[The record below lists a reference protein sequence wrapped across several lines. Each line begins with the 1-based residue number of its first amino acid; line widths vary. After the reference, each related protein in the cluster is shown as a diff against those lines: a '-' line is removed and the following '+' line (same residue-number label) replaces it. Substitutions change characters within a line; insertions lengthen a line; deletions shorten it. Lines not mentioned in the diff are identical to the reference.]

1 MAQVRNPHA
10 IHQESESDLDTT
22 KRERHMRKVYVT
34 TEGETPHLSP
44 KVEWR
49 YGTQFAAELLNDIN
63 LVAHRSAP
71 FRIDTQDYKVYWA
84 GSVLRVDI
92 EKITVAHAN

>member
-1 MAQVRNPHA
+1 MKN
-10 IHQESESDLDTT
+10 I
-22 KRERHMRKVYVT
+22 YVT

-49 YGTQFAAELLNDIN
+49 YGSRFAAELLNDIN
-63 LVAHRSAP
+63 LVAHRASP

-92 EKITVAHAN
+92 DRKAVEHVD